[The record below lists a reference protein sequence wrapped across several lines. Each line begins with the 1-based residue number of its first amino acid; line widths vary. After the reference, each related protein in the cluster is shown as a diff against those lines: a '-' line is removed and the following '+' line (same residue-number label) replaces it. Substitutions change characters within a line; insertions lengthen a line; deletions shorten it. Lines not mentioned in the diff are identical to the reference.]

1 VSRVAEPPVARP
13 LAARRLELDDIQALT
28 MRAHPELPYVSYVFF
43 RVVDRARALAALGAM
58 TDAITTARAVLAPA
72 AKRPKTRVQLAFSHG
87 GLVQLGL
94 DAAARASFSPE
105 FQSGMAEP
113 ARSRRLGD
121 RGDSAPDH
129 WELGGSTHRLDVL
142 VALFAAT
149 TAARAALVAEW
160 TARLDGLVV
169 EKAEESTPRHN
180 QREHFGFRDGIAQPV
195 LRGDPERAHVAAA
208 DRIADG
214 EFLFGYANEYG
225 KLPSAPRT
233 AAGVDLGDNGTYLV
247 FRKLEQHVA
256 RFWRYFHVAGG
267 NDAREAERLASK
279 CVGRW
284 PSGAP
289 LVLAPERDDA
299 QLGADMAHNNHFMYR
314 DNDPIG
320 ARCPL
325 AAHIRRANPRDARGS
340 TAEDSLT
347 MVRRRRIIRRGR
359 LYGVAPRA
367 AQPQH
372 EDGERRGL
380 YFVAININIARQ
392 FEFVQQTW
400 LNNPKFAGLANDR
413 DAVVAQYEDGGSVS
427 LPAEPFRRR
436 LAGLPSFVTV
446 RGGEYFFMPGK
457 RALARLLAACAR

>member
-1 VSRVAEPPVARP
+1 VAEPPVARP
-13 LAARRLELDDIQALT
+13 AAARRLELDDIQGLAL
-28 MRAHPELPYVSYVFF
+28 RPHSELPYVSYLFL
-43 RVVDRARALAALGAM
+43 RVVDRARALAALGAA
-58 TDAITTARAVLAPA
+58 TGAITTARAVLAPSA
-72 AKRPKTRVQLAFSHG
+72 RRPRTRVQLAFSHT
-87 GLVQLGL
+87 GLAALGL
-94 DAAARASFSPE
+94 DAVTRASFSPE

-121 RGDSAPDH
+121 RGESAPER
-129 WELGGSTHRLDVL
+129 WELGGSGHRLEVL
-142 VALFAAT
+142 VALFAD
-149 TAARAALVAEW
+149 TAEARAALVAEW
-160 TARLDGLVV
+160 GGRLDGLVV
-169 EKAEESTPRHN
+169 EKQEDSTPRKN
-180 QREHFGFRDGIAQPV
+180 QKEHFGFRDGVSQPA
-195 LRGDPERAHVAAA
+195 LRGDPTRAHLAAA

-233 AAGVDLGDNGTYLV
+233 AGGVDLGDNGTYLV

-256 RFWRYFHVAGG
+256 RFWRYFHIAGG

-289 LVLAPERDDA
+289 LVLAPDHDDR
-299 QLGADMAHNNHFMYR
+299 QLGDDMAHNNHFLYR
-314 DNDPIG
+314 DGDPLG
-320 ARCPL
+320 MRCPL

-340 TAEDSLT
+340 TAADSLT
-347 MVRRRRIIRRGR
+347 LVRRRRIIRRGR
-359 LYGVAPRA
+359 LWGVAPRT

-380 YFVAININIARQ
+380 YFVALNINIARQ
-392 FEFVQQTW
+392 FEFLQQTW

-413 DAVVAQYEDGGSVS
+413 DAVVASAEDGGAVS
-427 LPAEPFRRR
+427 LPGEPFRRR

-446 RGGEYFFMPGK
+446 RGGEYYFMPGLK
-457 RALARLLAACAR
+457 ALGRLLAACSQNS

>member
-1 VSRVAEPPVARP
+1 MARPPLARP
-13 LAARRLELDDIQALT
+13 LALDDIQALT
-28 MRAHPELPYVSYVFF
+28 LRAHSDLPYASYLFL
-43 RVVDRARALAALGAM
+43 RVADRAQALRALAE
-58 TDAITTARAVLAPA
+58 TRSAITTARQVMAPSHQ
-72 AKRPKTRVQLAFSHG
+72 RPKTRLQLALSHT
-87 GLVQLGL
+87 GLLQLGL
-94 DAAARASFSPE
+94 PDDARRSFSPE
-105 FQSGMAEP
+105 FQSGMAET

-121 RGDSAPDH
+121 RGPSAPET
-129 WELGGSTHRLDVL
+129 WELGGAAHRLDVL

-149 TAARAALVAEW
+149 KEARAALVDEW
-160 TARLDGLVV
+160 TARLSPALAVV
-169 EKAEESTPRHN
+169 TRQDSRPRRN
-180 QREHFGFRDGIAQPV
+180 LREHFGFRDGISQPL
-195 LRGDPERAHVAAA
+195 LRGDPRSARVAAA

-225 KLPSAPRT
+225 MLPAAPRT

-256 RFWRYFHVAGG
+256 RFWRYFHVVAGG
-267 NDAREAERLASK
+267 AALKAERLASK
-279 CVGRW
+279 VVGRW

-289 LVLAPERDDA
+289 LVLAPERDDPR
-299 QLGADMAHNNHFMYR
+299 LGGDLAHNNHFMYR
-314 DNDPIG
+314 DGDPIG
-320 ARCPL
+320 ERCPA
-325 AAHIRRANPRDARGS
+325 AAHIRRANPRDAHGS
-340 TAEDSLT
+340 SAEDSLT

-359 LYGVAPRA
+359 LWGEPPHD

-380 YFVAININIARQ
+380 YFVAINVNLARQ

-413 DAVVAQYEDGGSVS
+413 DAVVAQAEDGGAVS

-446 RGGEYFFMPGK
+446 RGGEYFFMPGVA
-457 RALARLLAACAR
+457 ALARLVAACAPP